1 MELFLD
7 GIVTFPEREGLIK
20 LVGDKLYASI
30 LVASTALLKIK
41 LLGYAFQNFSYCTK
55 V

>member
-7 GIVTFPEREGLIK
+7 GIATFPERETLIK
-20 LVGDKLYASI
+20 LVGDKLYAAT
-30 LVASTALLKIK
+30 LVSSTALLKIK
-41 LLGYAFQNFSYCTK
+41 LLGYTFKNSSYCTN